1 MIGAT
6 LHLSQ
11 SSEVGFHFY
20 FVTIYFFIFF
30 IKHLKSSIDLR
41 LVSRSSRDCQHD
53 V

>member
-20 FVTIYFFIFF
+20 FVTIFNFFNFL
-30 IKHLKSSIDLR
+30 H
-41 LVSRSSRDCQHD
+41 
-53 V
+53 

>member
-20 FVTIYFFIFF
+20 FVTIFSFFLFL
-30 IKHLKSSIDLR
+30 H
-41 LVSRSSRDCQHD
+41 
-53 V
+53 

>member
-20 FVTIYFFIFF
+20 FVTISLFI
-30 IKHLKSSIDLR
+30 IILLSI
-41 LVSRSSRDCQHD
+41 
-53 V
+53 